1 MKKKKKKI
9 ETFDSIYFHGKSSFK
24 DNGTQIRLVFQPI
37 QRYFKI
43 VRANNI
49 NILLWKS
56 NWLSDESIKP
66 PSTSNKMLNPLLDY
80 VGTKVRVK
88 VNGNCLK
95 QDKITFNHG
104 KIVEID
110 IFNEIEKGVNIS
122 SYPKL

>member
-1 MKKKKKKI
+1 
-9 ETFDSIYFHGKSSFK
+9 
-24 DNGTQIRLVFQPI
+24 
-37 QRYFKI
+37 
-43 VRANNI
+43 
-49 NILLWKS
+49 
-56 NWLSDESIKP
+56 
-66 PSTSNKMLNPLLDY
+66 MLNPLLDY